1 MKLQKINKEEYRKKM
16 NLLLVS
22 LVGSLALFAIVF
34 GSILIELFGSV
45 GSVGSVTGEAT
56 GNFHLNV
63 FGVILSVALNAFIA
77 SRVKGHNYFKE
88 ALYVWNLKQIHN
100 QIYRKLKRIQ
110 PKAEQ
115 GDREALTI
123 LYFYYTTQKQV
134 YDLDNNTLTIKMV
147 QQSLD
152 NIVELSEKWSI
163 ELDIEAFSKD
173 LVAKF

>member
-34 GSILIELFGSV
+34 GTILIELFGSAT
-45 GSVGSVTGEAT
+45 SITGEST

-63 FGVILSVALNAFIA
+63 LGVILSVALNAFIA
-77 SRVKGHNYFKE
+77 SRVKGHEYFKE

-115 GDREALTI
+115 GDRDALTI

-134 YDLDNNTLTIKMV
+134 YDLDNNTLTIKTV

-152 NIVELSEKWSI
+152 NILEVSEKWSI

-173 LVAKF
+173 LIAKF

>member
-34 GSILIELFGSV
+34 GTILIELFGSAN
-45 GSVGSVTGEAT
+45 SITGEST

-63 FGVILSVALNAFIA
+63 LGVILSVALNAFIA
-77 SRVKGHNYFKE
+77 SRVKGHEYFKE
-88 ALYVWNLKQIHN
+88 ALYVWNLKQTHN

-134 YDLDNNTLTIKMV
+134 YDLDNNTLTIKTV

-152 NIVELSEKWSI
+152 SIVELSEKWSI

>member
-1 MKLQKINKEEYRKKM
+1 MKLQNINKEEYRKKM

-22 LVGSLALFAIVF
+22 LVGSLAVFAIVF
-34 GSILIELFGSV
+34 GTILIDVFGS
-45 GSVGSVTGEAT
+45 GQSIAGEST

-63 FGVILSVALNAFIA
+63 LGVILSVALNAFIA
-77 SRVKGHNYFKE
+77 SRVKGHDYFKE

-115 GDREALTI
+115 GDRDALTI

-134 YDLDNNTLTIKMV
+134 YDLDNNTLTIKTV

-152 NIVELSEKWSI
+152 NILELSEKWSI
-163 ELDIEAFSKD
+163 ELNIEAFSKD
-173 LVAKF
+173 LIENFK

>member
-1 MKLQKINKEEYRKKM
+1 MKLQKINKEKYRKKM

-45 GSVGSVTGEAT
+45 GSVTGEAT
-56 GNFHLNV
+56 GNFYLNV
-63 FGVILSVALNAFIA
+63 LGVILSVALNALFA
-77 SRVKGHNYFKE
+77 SRVKGHDYFKQ
-88 ALYVWNLKQIHN
+88 ALYVWNLKQTHN

-115 GDREALTI
+115 GDREALMI

-134 YDLDNNTLTIKMV
+134 YDLDNNTLTIKTV

-152 NIVELSEKWSI
+152 NIVELSEKWTI
-163 ELDIEAFSKD
+163 ELDINAFSKD

>member
-45 GSVGSVTGEAT
+45 GSVTGEAT

-63 FGVILSVALNAFIA
+63 LGVILSVALNAFIA
-77 SRVKGHNYFKE
+77 SRVKGHDYFKE

-115 GDREALTI
+115 GDRDALTI

-134 YDLDNNTLTIKMV
+134 YDLDNNTLTIKTV

-152 NIVELSEKWSI
+152 NILELGDKWSI
-163 ELDIEAFSKD
+163 ELDIEDFSKD
-173 LVAKF
+173 LIAKF

>member
-1 MKLQKINKEEYRKKM
+1 MKLQKINKQEYRKKM

-22 LVGSLALFAIVF
+22 LVGSLAVFAIVF
-34 GSILIELFGSV
+34 GTILIDLFGS
-45 GSVGSVTGEAT
+45 GQSIAGEST

-63 FGVILSVALNAFIA
+63 LGVILSVALNAFIA
-77 SRVKGHNYFKE
+77 SRVKGHDYFKE
-88 ALYVWNLKQIHN
+88 ALYVWNLKQVHN

-115 GDREALTI
+115 GDRDALTI

-134 YDLDNNTLTIKMV
+134 YDLDNNTLTIKTV

-152 NIVELSEKWSI
+152 NILELSEKWSI

>member
-22 LVGSLALFAIVF
+22 LVGSLAVFAVVFGTILIDVF
-34 GSILIELFGSV
+34 GSGQSIA
-45 GSVGSVTGEAT
+45 GEST

-63 FGVILSVALNAFIA
+63 LGVILSVALNAFIA
-77 SRVKGHNYFKE
+77 SRVKGHDYFKE

-115 GDREALTI
+115 GDRDALTI

-134 YDLDNNTLTIKMV
+134 YDLDNNTLTIKTV

-152 NIVELSEKWSI
+152 NIVELSDKWSI

-173 LVAKF
+173 LIAKF

>member
-1 MKLQKINKEEYRKKM
+1 MKLQKIYKEEYRKKM

-34 GSILIELFGSV
+34 GTILIELFGSAT
-45 GSVGSVTGEAT
+45 SITGEST

-63 FGVILSVALNAFIA
+63 LGVILSVALNAFIA
-77 SRVKGHNYFKE
+77 SRVKGHEYFKE

-115 GDREALTI
+115 GDRDALSI

-134 YDLDNNTLTIKMV
+134 YDLDNNTLTIKTV

-152 NIVELSEKWSI
+152 NIVELSDKWSI

-173 LVAKF
+173 LIAKF

>member
-34 GSILIELFGSV
+34 GSILIELFGSA
-45 GSVGSVTGEAT
+45 GSVTGEAT

-134 YDLDNNTLTIKMV
+134 YDLDNNTLTIKTV

-173 LVAKF
+173 LVAQF

>member
-22 LVGSLALFAIVF
+22 LVGSLAVFAIVF
-34 GSILIELFGSV
+34 GTILIDLFGS
-45 GSVGSVTGEAT
+45 GQSIAGEST

-63 FGVILSVALNAFIA
+63 LGVILSVALNAFIA
-77 SRVKGHNYFKE
+77 SRVKGHDYFKE

-110 PKAEQ
+110 LKAEQ
-115 GDREALTI
+115 GDLDALTI

-134 YDLDNNTLTIKMV
+134 YDLDNNTLTIKTV

-152 NIVELSEKWSI
+152 NILELSEKWSI

-173 LVAKF
+173 LIEKF

>member
-22 LVGSLALFAIVF
+22 LVGSLAVFAIVF
-34 GSILIELFGSV
+34 GTILIELFGS
-45 GSVGSVTGEAT
+45 GQSIAGEST

-63 FGVILSVALNAFIA
+63 LGVILSVALNAFIA
-77 SRVKGHNYFKE
+77 SRVKGHDYFKE

-115 GDREALTI
+115 GDRDALTI

-134 YDLDNNTLTIKMV
+134 YDLDNNTLTIKTV

-152 NIVELSEKWSI
+152 NIVELSDKWSI
-163 ELDIEAFSKD
+163 ELDIEVFSKD

>member
-34 GSILIELFGSV
+34 GSILIELFGSA
-45 GSVGSVTGEAT
+45 GSVTGEAT

-63 FGVILSVALNAFIA
+63 LGVILSVALNGFIA
-77 SRVKGHNYFKE
+77 SRVKGHDYFKE
-88 ALYVWNLKQIHN
+88 ALYVWNLKQVHN

-115 GDREALTI
+115 GDRQALTI

-134 YDLDNNTLTIKMV
+134 YDLDNNTLTIKTV

>member
-1 MKLQKINKEEYRKKM
+1 M

-45 GSVGSVTGEAT
+45 GSVTGEAT

-63 FGVILSVALNAFIA
+63 LGVILSVALNAFIA
-77 SRVKGHNYFKE
+77 SRVKGHDYFKE
-88 ALYVWNLKQIHN
+88 ALYVWNLKQTHN

-134 YDLDNNTLTIKMV
+134 YDLDNNTLTIKTV

>member
-45 GSVGSVTGEAT
+45 GSVTGEAT

-63 FGVILSVALNAFIA
+63 LGVILSVALNAFIA
-77 SRVKGHNYFKE
+77 SRVKGHDYFKE

-134 YDLDNNTLTIKMV
+134 YDLDNNTLTIKTV

>member
-22 LVGSLALFAIVF
+22 LVGSLAVFAIVF
-34 GSILIELFGSV
+34 GTILIDLFGS
-45 GSVGSVTGEAT
+45 GQSIAGEST

-63 FGVILSVALNAFIA
+63 LGVILSVALNAFIA
-77 SRVKGHNYFKE
+77 SRVKGHDYFKE

-115 GDREALTI
+115 GDRDALTI

-134 YDLDNNTLTIKMV
+134 YDLDNNTLTIKTV

-152 NIVELSEKWSI
+152 NILELSEKWSI

>member
-34 GSILIELFGSV
+34 GTILIELFGSAT
-45 GSVGSVTGEAT
+45 SITGEST

-63 FGVILSVALNAFIA
+63 LGVILSVALNAFIA
-77 SRVKGHNYFKE
+77 SRVKGHEYFKE

-134 YDLDNNTLTIKMV
+134 YDLDNNTLTIKTV

>member
-1 MKLQKINKEEYRKKM
+1 MKLQKINKEEYKKKM

-45 GSVGSVTGEAT
+45 GSVTGEAT

-63 FGVILSVALNAFIA
+63 LGVILSVALNAFIA
-77 SRVKGHNYFKE
+77 SRVKGHDYFKE
-88 ALYVWNLKQIHN
+88 ALYVWNLKQVHN

-134 YDLDNNTLTIKMV
+134 YDLDNNTLTIKTV

-163 ELDIEAFSKD
+163 ELDIKAFSKD

>member
-22 LVGSLALFAIVF
+22 LVGSLAVFAIVF
-34 GSILIELFGSV
+34 GTILIDLFGS
-45 GSVGSVTGEAT
+45 GQSIAGEST

-63 FGVILSVALNAFIA
+63 LGVILSVALNAFIA
-77 SRVKGHNYFKE
+77 SRVKGHDYFKE
-88 ALYVWNLKQIHN
+88 ALYVWNLKQVHN

-115 GDREALTI
+115 GDRDALTI

-134 YDLDNNTLTIKMV
+134 YDLDNNTLTIKTV

-152 NIVELSEKWSI
+152 NILELSDKWSI

-173 LVAKF
+173 LIAKF

>member
-34 GSILIELFGSV
+34 GTILIELFGSAT
-45 GSVGSVTGEAT
+45 SITGEST

-63 FGVILSVALNAFIA
+63 LGVILSVALNAFIA
-77 SRVKGHNYFKE
+77 SRMKGHEYFKE

-134 YDLDNNTLTIKMV
+134 YDLDNNTLTIKTV

>member
-22 LVGSLALFAIVF
+22 LVGSLAVFAIVF
-34 GSILIELFGSV
+34 GTILIELFGS
-45 GSVGSVTGEAT
+45 GQSIAGEST

-63 FGVILSVALNAFIA
+63 LGVILSVALNAFIA
-77 SRVKGHNYFKE
+77 SRVKGHDYFKE

-115 GDREALTI
+115 GDRDALTI

-134 YDLDNNTLTIKMV
+134 YDLDNNTLTIKTV
-147 QQSLD
+147 QQSRD
-152 NIVELSEKWSI
+152 NILEVSEKWSI

-173 LVAKF
+173 LIAKF

>member
-34 GSILIELFGSV
+34 GTILIELFGSAT
-45 GSVGSVTGEAT
+45 SITGEST

-63 FGVILSVALNAFIA
+63 LGVILSVALNAFIA
-77 SRVKGHNYFKE
+77 SRVKGHEYFKE

-115 GDREALTI
+115 GDRDALTI

-134 YDLDNNTLTIKMV
+134 YDLDNNTLTIKTV

-152 NIVELSEKWSI
+152 NIVELSDKWSI

>member
-34 GSILIELFGSV
+34 GTILIELFGSAT
-45 GSVGSVTGEAT
+45 SITGEST

-63 FGVILSVALNAFIA
+63 LGVILSVALNGFIA
-77 SRVKGHNYFKE
+77 SRVKGHDYFKE

-115 GDREALTI
+115 GDRDALTV

-134 YDLDNNTLTIKMV
+134 YDLDNNTLTIKTV

-152 NIVELSEKWSI
+152 NILELSEKWSI

-173 LVAKF
+173 LIAKF

>member
-45 GSVGSVTGEAT
+45 GSVTGEAT

-63 FGVILSVALNAFIA
+63 LGVILSVALNAFIA
-77 SRVKGHNYFKE
+77 SRVKGHDYFKE

-115 GDREALTI
+115 GDRDALTI

-134 YDLDNNTLTIKMV
+134 YDLDNNTLTIKTV

-152 NIVELSEKWSI
+152 NILELGDKWSI
-163 ELDIEAFSKD
+163 KLDIEDFSKD
-173 LVAKF
+173 LIAKF

>member
-34 GSILIELFGSV
+34 GTILIELFGSAT
-45 GSVGSVTGEAT
+45 SITGEST

-63 FGVILSVALNAFIA
+63 LGVILSVALNAFIA
-77 SRVKGHNYFKE
+77 SRVKGHEYFKE

-115 GDREALTI
+115 GDRDALTI

-134 YDLDNNTLTIKMV
+134 YDLDNNTLTIKTV

-152 NIVELSEKWSI
+152 NIVELSDKWSI

-173 LVAKF
+173 QVAKY

>member
-16 NLLLVS
+16 NLLLVP

-34 GSILIELFGSV
+34 GTILIELFGSAT
-45 GSVGSVTGEAT
+45 SITGEST

-63 FGVILSVALNAFIA
+63 LGVILSVALNAFIA
-77 SRVKGHNYFKE
+77 SRVKGHEYFKE
-88 ALYVWNLKQIHN
+88 ALYVWNLKKIHN

-115 GDREALTI
+115 GDRDALTI

-134 YDLDNNTLTIKMV
+134 YDLDNNTLTIKTV

-152 NIVELSEKWSI
+152 NIVELSDKWSI
-163 ELDIEAFSKD
+163 ELDIEVFSKD

>member
-34 GSILIELFGSV
+34 GSILIELFGSAT
-45 GSVGSVTGEAT
+45 SITGESA

-63 FGVILSVALNAFIA
+63 LGVILSVALNAFIA
-77 SRVKGHNYFKE
+77 SRVKGHEYFKE

-115 GDREALTI
+115 GDRDALTI

-134 YDLDNNTLTIKMV
+134 YDLDNNTLTIKTV

-152 NIVELSEKWSI
+152 NIVELSDKWSI

-173 LVAKF
+173 LIAKF

>member
-34 GSILIELFGSV
+34 GTILIELFGSAT
-45 GSVGSVTGEAT
+45 SITGEST

-63 FGVILSVALNAFIA
+63 LGVILSVALNAFIA
-77 SRVKGHNYFKE
+77 SRVKGHEYFKE

-134 YDLDNNTLTIKMV
+134 YDLDNNTLTIKTV

-173 LVAKF
+173 LVAKL

>member
-34 GSILIELFGSV
+34 GSILIELFGSA
-45 GSVGSVTGEAT
+45 GSVTGEAT

-63 FGVILSVALNAFIA
+63 LGVILSVALNGFIA
-77 SRVKGHNYFKE
+77 SRVKGHDYFKE
-88 ALYVWNLKQIHN
+88 ALYVWNLKQVHN

-134 YDLDNNTLTIKMV
+134 YDLDNNTLTIKTV

-163 ELDIEAFSKD
+163 ELDIKAFSKD

>member
-45 GSVGSVTGEAT
+45 GSVTGEAT

-63 FGVILSVALNAFIA
+63 LGVILSVALNAFIA
-77 SRVKGHNYFKE
+77 SRVKGHDYFKE
-88 ALYVWNLKQIHN
+88 ALYVWNLKQTHN

-134 YDLDNNTLTIKMV
+134 YDLDNNTLTIKTV

-163 ELDIEAFSKD
+163 ELDIETLSKD

>member
-34 GSILIELFGSV
+34 GTILIELFGSAT
-45 GSVGSVTGEAT
+45 SITGEST

-63 FGVILSVALNAFIA
+63 LGVILSVALNAFIA
-77 SRVKGHNYFKE
+77 SRVKGHEYFKE
-88 ALYVWNLKQIHN
+88 VLYVWNLKQTHN

-134 YDLDNNTLTIKMV
+134 YDLDNNTLTIKTV

>member
-45 GSVGSVTGEAT
+45 GSVTGEAT

-63 FGVILSVALNAFIA
+63 LGVILSVAMNAFIA
-77 SRVKGHNYFKE
+77 SRVKGHDYFKE
-88 ALYVWNLKQIHN
+88 ALYVWNLKQTHN

-134 YDLDNNTLTIKMV
+134 YDLDNNTLTIKTV
-147 QQSLD
+147 QKSLD

-163 ELDIEAFSKD
+163 ELDIETFSKD

>member
-45 GSVGSVTGEAT
+45 GSVTGEAT

-63 FGVILSVALNAFIA
+63 LGVILSVALNAFIA
-77 SRVKGHNYFKE
+77 SRVKGHDYFKE
-88 ALYVWNLKQIHN
+88 ALYVWNLKQVHN

-134 YDLDNNTLTIKMV
+134 YDLDNNTLTIKTV

-163 ELDIEAFSKD
+163 ELDVETFSKD

>member
-22 LVGSLALFAIVF
+22 LVGSLAVFAIVF
-34 GSILIELFGSV
+34 GTILIDLFGS
-45 GSVGSVTGEAT
+45 GQSIAGEST

-63 FGVILSVALNAFIA
+63 LGVILSVALNAFIV
-77 SRVKGHNYFKE
+77 SRVKGHDYFKE

-115 GDREALTI
+115 GDRDALTI

-134 YDLDNNTLTIKMV
+134 YDLDNNTLTIKTV

-152 NIVELSEKWSI
+152 NILEVSEKWSI

-173 LVAKF
+173 LIAKF

>member
-1 MKLQKINKEEYRKKM
+1 MKLQKINKEKYRKKM

-45 GSVGSVTGEAT
+45 GSVTGEAT

-63 FGVILSVALNAFIA
+63 LGVILSVALNAFIA
-77 SRVKGHNYFKE
+77 SRVKGHDYFKE
-88 ALYVWNLKQIHN
+88 ALYVWNLKQTHN

-134 YDLDNNTLTIKMV
+134 YDLDNNTLTIKTV

>member
-45 GSVGSVTGEAT
+45 GSVTGEAT

-63 FGVILSVALNAFIA
+63 LGVILSVALNAFIA
-77 SRVKGHNYFKE
+77 SRVKGHDYFKE
-88 ALYVWNLKQIHN
+88 ALYVWNLKQVHN

-134 YDLDNNTLTIKMV
+134 YDLDNNTLTIKTV

>member
-34 GSILIELFGSV
+34 GSIMIELF

-63 FGVILSVALNAFIA
+63 LGVILSVALNAFIA
-77 SRVKGHNYFKE
+77 SRVKGHDYFKE

-134 YDLDNNTLTIKMV
+134 YDLDNNTLTIKTV

>member
-34 GSILIELFGSV
+34 GTILIELFGSAT
-45 GSVGSVTGEAT
+45 SITGEST

-63 FGVILSVALNAFIA
+63 LGVILSVALNAFIA
-77 SRVKGHNYFKE
+77 SRVKGHEYFKE

-100 QIYRKLKRIQ
+100 QIYRKLKRLQ

-115 GDREALTI
+115 GDRDALTI

-134 YDLDNNTLTIKMV
+134 YDLDNNTLTIKTV

-152 NIVELSEKWSI
+152 NIVELSDKWSI

>member
-45 GSVGSVTGEAT
+45 VSVTGEAT

-63 FGVILSVALNAFIA
+63 LGVILSVALNAFIA

-152 NIVELSEKWSI
+152 NIVELSKKWSI